1 MIQKYQFEFS
11 MGGEDDFFSLP
22 KVLQKRITAKLFYFQ
37 NSENPLLFAK
47 KILGFSNRFRFRI
60 GDYRVITEVRD
71 HNVVVILLILKIGH
85 RREVYE

>member
-1 MIQKYQFEFS
+1 

-22 KVLQKRITAKLFYFQ
+22 KILQNRITAKLSYFQ

-47 KILGFSNRFRFRI
+47 KLRGFSNRFRFRI
-60 GDYRVITEVRD
+60 GDYRVIIEVRD